1 MFSIER
7 NLFWYLQEINMVATD
22 LSVTYP
28 RSLVIDFTIAFSHDP
43 MDLLIPYPQLDST
56 ISGIVKP
63 FQYKVCIVYAI

>member
-1 MFSIER
+1 MI
-7 NLFWYLQEINMVATD
+7 VAD

-28 RSLVIDFTIAFSHDP
+28 RSLVIDFTVSFTHEP

-63 FQYKVCIVYAI
+63 FQYYVNFSLIYSITS